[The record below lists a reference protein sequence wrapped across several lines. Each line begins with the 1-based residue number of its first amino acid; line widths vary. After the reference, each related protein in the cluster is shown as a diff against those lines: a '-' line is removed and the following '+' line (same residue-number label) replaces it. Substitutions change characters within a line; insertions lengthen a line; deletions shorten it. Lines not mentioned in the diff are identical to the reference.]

1 MDSTAKLVTE
11 VCDYIYKNGDYPPKG
26 FLSKEGK
33 DLGKALTRFRTGET
47 KLTNEQIECLGRA
60 DSSLSSTEKNIRE
73 LEEYYR
79 VHGCLPV
86 GEEQVRLRDVMNS
99 YKSGDVPITN
109 EQYQRLEA
117 IGVFLSNTE
126 RMIQAIEAYCN
137 KYHKAPGR
145 GKKSPE
151 GYDMG
156 SALIGYRS
164 GKRQLT
170 LDQKQRLE
178 SKGILLPNAT
188 IKNAPII
195 SVRIEERKETLS
207 DKIES
212 RKSKFNGYR
221 RKKSCKVVILFLY

>member
-11 VCDYIYKNGDYPPKG
+11 VCDYIYTNGDYPPRG
-26 FLSKEGK
+26 FLSSDGK

-47 KLTNEQIECLGRA
+47 KLTNEQISRLADA
-60 DSSLSSTEKNIRE
+60 DSFLSRTEKNIRE
-73 LEEYYR
+73 LEEYYHM
-79 VHGCLPV
+79 HGCLPL

-99 YKSGDVPITN
+99 YKSGDVPITK

-117 IGVFLSNTE
+117 IGVFFSNTE

-170 LDQKQRLE
+170 LDQKRRLE
-178 SKGILLPNAT
+178 SKGISLPNAT
-188 IKNAPII
+188 IKKEPII

-207 DKIES
+207 DKIEKLKAERAS
-212 RKSKFNGYR
+212 LMDIDEKRVAK
-221 RKKSCKVVILFLY
+221 L